1 MVKQQNIKY
10 KFEEELIEGI
20 IKERKN
26 RFIFIV
32 EIEGK
37 EYNCHCPSTGTIGRI
52 IFKNIPCLLSKSKN
66 SKRATSYTVEAIS
79 LDKPNKK
86 NKKWIGINLVASNRY
101 VEYFIKKN
109 MFNKMIKNTK
119 DIKRKKKLGDSKI
132 DFIINDNCYL
142 EVKSFLEI
150 LRINIPKYIQLKKV
164 NKINAGDRF
173 IKHMLELSKNLT
185 RKKKAIILLVFQY
198 KSDKID
204 FKVDKK
210 QIVGYYKLKD
220 AVDKFNNSGCELWQS
235 NFSIDKQGISLI
247 DYYKV
252 NFYDI
257 IK

>member
-1 MVKQQNIKY
+1 MGKKQNIKY
-10 KFEEELIEGI
+10 IFEEELIEGI

-32 EIEGK
+32 EIDNK

-66 SKRATSYTVEAIS
+66 SKRATSFTVEAIS

-101 VEYFIKKN
+101 VEYFIKNN
-109 MFNKMIKNTK
+109 MLNKMIKNIK
-119 DIKRKKKLGDSKI
+119 NIKREKKLGDSKI

-173 IKHMLELSKNLT
+173 IKHMLELSNSLTKN
-185 RKKKAIILLVFQY
+185 KKGIILLVFQY
-198 KSDKID
+198 KADKIE
-204 FKVDKK
+204 FKFDKK
-210 QIVGYYKLKD
+210 NVVDFDKLKK
-220 AVDKFNNSGCELWQS
+220 AVDKFYDSGCELWQS
-235 NFSIDKQGISLI
+235 NFSINKNGISLLDYNKI
-247 DYYKV
+247 D
-252 NFYDI
+252 FYDMV
-257 IK
+257 K

>member
-1 MVKQQNIKY
+1 MGKKQNIKY
-10 KFEEELIEGI
+10 IFEEELIEGI

-32 EIEGK
+32 EIDNK

-66 SKRATSYTVEAIS
+66 SKRSTSFTVEAIS

-101 VEYFIKKN
+101 VEYFIKNN
-109 MFNKMIKNTK
+109 MFNKMIKYNN
-119 DIKRKKKLGDSKI
+119 DIKREKKLGDSKI
-132 DFIINDNCYL
+132 DFIINNNCYL

-150 LRINIPKYIQLKKV
+150 LRINIPKYIQLKKI

-173 IKHMLELSKNLT
+173 IKHMLELSNSLTKN
-185 RKKKAIILLVFQY
+185 KKGIILLVFQY
-198 KSDKID
+198 KADKIE
-204 FKVDKK
+204 FKFDKK
-210 QIVGYYKLKD
+210 NVVDFDKLKK
-220 AVDKFNNSGCELWQS
+220 AVDKFYDSGCELWQS
-235 NFSIDKQGISLI
+235 NFSINKNGISLLDYNKI
-247 DYYKV
+247 D
-252 NFYDI
+252 FYDM

>member
-119 DIKRKKKLGDSKI
+119 DIKREKKLGDSKI
-132 DFIINDNCYL
+132 DFIINNNCYL

-173 IKHMLELSKNLT
+173 IKHMLELSNSLTKN
-185 RKKKAIILLVFQY
+185 KKGIILLVFQY
-198 KSDKID
+198 KSDKIE
-204 FKVDKK
+204 FKIDKK
-210 QIVGYYKLKD
+210 QIVGFDKLKK
-220 AVDKFNNSGCELWQS
+220 AVDKFYDSGCELWQS